1 MTSEIINKY
10 KKHIY
15 YRNISIIIVTSV
27 LMIICFL
34 ISLNTGYSKL
44 SMREIFYILLG
55 KGSQNQ
61 KLILFQYRLPR
72 IIISALIG
80 AGLSLSGCIIQG
92 ISGNPLSDP
101 GLLGINSGAGLMV
114 ILYALLSGVS
124 GTFSIFL
131 LPFLALV
138 GAGVTTITVYLLA
151 YKKHEGI
158 SNSRLI
164 LTGIAVQSG
173 LFALTV
179 LLIVTLDDMKFSI
192 VAGWQAGQIWGANWS
207 YVLVLLFWMSVLIP
221 FVILKSKTL
230 DILIMGDEIAT
241 SLGVNVEK
249 ERRKLLAVSVMLSA
263 CCVAVGGNISFVG
276 LISPHLARRLVGSR
290 NHILLPVSV
299 LIGAVLVCMAD
310 TIGRTV
316 IQPSSIPTGIM
327 VAIIGAPYFI
337 YLLTR
342 KNISS

>member
-1 MTSEIINKY
+1 MTSEIISKY
-10 KKHIY
+10 KKYIY

-44 SMREIFYILLG
+44 SVREIFYIMLG

-138 GAGVTTITVYLLA
+138 GAGVTAITVYLLA

-207 YVLVLLFWMSVLIP
+207 YVLVLLLWM
-221 FVILKSKTL
+221 
-230 DILIMGDEIAT
+230 
-241 SLGVNVEK
+241 
-249 ERRKLLAVSVMLSA
+249 
-263 CCVAVGGNISFVG
+263 
-276 LISPHLARRLVGSR
+276 
-290 NHILLPVSV
+290 
-299 LIGAVLVCMAD
+299 
-310 TIGRTV
+310 
-316 IQPSSIPTGIM
+316 
-327 VAIIGAPYFI
+327 
-337 YLLTR
+337 
-342 KNISS
+342 

>member
-1 MTSEIINKY
+1 MTSEIISKY
-10 KKHIY
+10 KKYIY

-44 SMREIFYILLG
+44 SVREIFYIMLG

-138 GAGVTTITVYLLA
+138 GAGVAAITVYLLA

-164 LTGIAVQSG
+164 L
-173 LFALTV
+173 V
-179 LLIVTLDDMKFSI
+179 LLL
-192 VAGWQAGQIWGANWS
+192 
-207 YVLVLLFWMSVLIP
+207 WMSILIP

-276 LISPHLARRLVGSR
+276 LISPHLSRRLVGSK

-327 VAIIGAPYFI
+327 VAVIGAPYFI

>member
-1 MTSEIINKY
+1 MTSEIISKY
-10 KKHIY
+10 KKYIY

-44 SMREIFYILLG
+44 SVREIFYIMLG

-80 AGLSLSGCIIQG
+80 A
-92 ISGNPLSDP
+92 
-101 GLLGINSGAGLMV
+101 
-114 ILYALLSGVS
+114 
-124 GTFSIFL
+124 
-131 LPFLALV
+131 
-138 GAGVTTITVYLLA
+138 
-151 YKKHEGI
+151 
-158 SNSRLI
+158 
-164 LTGIAVQSG
+164 G

-207 YVLVLLFWMSVLIP
+207 YVLVLLLWMSILIP
-221 FVILKSKTL
+221 YVILKSKTL
-230 DILIMGDEIAT
+230 DIIIMGDEIAT

-276 LISPHLARRLVGSR
+276 LISPHLSRRLVGSK

>member
-1 MTSEIINKY
+1 MTSEIISKY
-10 KKHIY
+10 KKYIY

-44 SMREIFYILLG
+44 SVREIFYIMLG

-138 GAGVTTITVYLLA
+138 GAGVAAITVYLLA

-158 SNSRLI
+158 S
-164 LTGIAVQSG
+164 
-173 LFALTV
+173 
-179 LLIVTLDDMKFSI
+179 
-192 VAGWQAGQIWGANWS
+192 
-207 YVLVLLFWMSVLIP
+207 
-221 FVILKSKTL
+221 KS
-230 DILIMGDEIAT
+230 
-241 SLGVNVEK
+241 
-249 ERRKLLAVSVMLSA
+249 
-263 CCVAVGGNISFVG
+263 
-276 LISPHLARRLVGSR
+276 
-290 NHILLPVSV
+290 
-299 LIGAVLVCMAD
+299 
-310 TIGRTV
+310 
-316 IQPSSIPTGIM
+316 
-327 VAIIGAPYFI
+327 
-337 YLLTR
+337 
-342 KNISS
+342 